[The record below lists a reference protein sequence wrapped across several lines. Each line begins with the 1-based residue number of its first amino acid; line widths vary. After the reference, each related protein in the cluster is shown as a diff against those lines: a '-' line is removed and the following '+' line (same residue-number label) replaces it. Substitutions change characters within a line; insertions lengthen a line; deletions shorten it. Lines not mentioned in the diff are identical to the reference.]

1 MKNTYNNLINLL
13 NTPIN
18 ETTTNTEINE
28 LLIPVL
34 IFIGVIIL
42 IIVIVAILNHKFR
55 DIKSNSQNK
64 MENNQE
70 NSETSNTLSNTTNTV
85 PNQIEL
91 RCPHCGSTHIEF
103 VTEYHKCIWLR
114 LICNAFLIII
124 SILFVSYLANAIIG
138 RDADGELPL
147 IIFIGILYLLIQAVV
162 FYTESKTHVQGVCRA
177 CGHIWPLN

>member
-1 MKNTYNNLINLL
+1 MKNTFNNLINLL

-55 DIKSNSQNK
+55 DIQSNSQNK
-64 MENNQE
+64 IENDQE
-70 NSETSNTLSNTTNTV
+70 NSENSNTLNSTTNTV
-85 PNQIEL
+85 PNQIAL

-114 LICNAFLIII
+114 LICSALLTITA
-124 SILFVSYLANAIIG
+124 ILFLSYLASTIIG
-138 RDADGELPL
+138 KDTDGELLL
-147 IIFIGILYLLIQAVV
+147 IIFIGISYLLVQAAV

-177 CGHIWPLN
+177 CGHIWLLN